1 VSKNPIQWT
10 EEGRQFLSE
19 VQVEVK
25 KVTWPTQ
32 KETVAGTVSVVILV
46 LLVGAVLFGFDSVI
60 GFSMQLLW
68 P

>member
-1 VSKNPIQWT
+1 MSKNPIQWT

-46 LLVGAVLFGFDSVI
+46 FLVGAVLFGFDSFI

>member
-1 VSKNPIQWT
+1 MSKNPIQWT

-32 KETVAGTVSVVILV
+32 KETVAGTVSVVVLV
-46 LLVGAVLFGFDSVI
+46 FLVGAVLFVFDSVI
-60 GFSMQLLW
+60 AGTLTFLW

>member
-1 VSKNPIQWT
+1 MSKNPIQWT
-10 EEGRQFLSE
+10 EDGRQFLSE

-32 KETVAGTVSVVILV
+32 KETLAGTVSVVVLV
-46 LLVGAVLFGFDSVI
+46 LLVGAILFGFDSAI
-60 GFSMQLLW
+60 SGMMQLLW

>member
-1 VSKNPIQWT
+1 MEDSREFV
-10 EEGRQFLSE
+10 SE

-32 KETVAGTVSVVILV
+32 KETVAGTVSVVVLV
-46 LLVGAVLFGFDSVI
+46 MLVGVVLFFFDSIIAGV
-60 GFSMQLLW
+60 MQFLW

>member
-1 VSKNPIQWT
+1 MSKNPIQWT

-60 GFSMQLLW
+60 GFSMQLVW